1 MQGFRRAAVML
12 ALVAMAFRALVPAG
26 WMPNPHGFAE
36 TAFII
41 CDMGEMSPMD
51 MAKMD
56 MSGMGMSHM
65 DMAHMDMSGMDMSHM
80 DMSKTDGDPSKDQA
94 PAKSGDDGRQHEAC
108 PFAAAP
114 HFATPSILA
123 MLLPPSLA
131 DGISHRLKD
140 ESLSVHAAPYAPQSP
155 RAPPALA

>member
-1 MQGFRRAAVML
+1 MSSHYRRAAVAF
-12 ALVAMAFRALVPAG
+12 ALVAMVFRALVPAG

-56 MSGMGMSHM
+56 LSHMGMSM
-65 DMAHMDMSGMDMSHM
+65 DMPG
-80 DMSKTDGDPSKDQA
+80 MSKTDGDPSKDQA
-94 PAKSGDDGRQHEAC
+94 PAKTGDDGRQHEAC

-114 HFATPSILA
+114 HFATPSVLA

-131 DGISHRLKD
+131 DGFSHRLKD
-140 ESLSVHAAPYAPQSP
+140 ESLSVHAARYAPQSP
-155 RAPPALA
+155 RAPPSFA

>member
-56 MSGMGMSHM
+56 MSQMSM
-65 DMAHMDMSGMDMSHM
+65 SDMNMSGMDMSHM
-80 DMSKTDGDPSKDQA
+80 DMSKVDGDPSKV
-94 PAKSGDDGRQHEAC
+94 PAKTGDDGRQHEAC

-140 ESLSVHAAPYAPQSP
+140 ESLSVHGTPYAPQSP

>member
-1 MQGFRRAAVML
+1 MQGFRRAAVTL

-41 CDMGEMSPMD
+41 CDMGEMSPMA
-51 MAKMD
+51 MAK
-56 MSGMGMSHM
+56 M

-80 DMSKTDGDPSKDQA
+80 DMAGMSKTDGDPSKDQA
-94 PAKSGDDGRQHEAC
+94 PAKQGDDGRQHETC

-114 HFATPSILA
+114 HVATPSIVA

-131 DGISHRLKD
+131 DGLSHALKD
-140 ESLSVHAAPYAPQSP
+140 ESLAVHAAHYAPQSP
-155 RAPPALA
+155 RAPPRRA